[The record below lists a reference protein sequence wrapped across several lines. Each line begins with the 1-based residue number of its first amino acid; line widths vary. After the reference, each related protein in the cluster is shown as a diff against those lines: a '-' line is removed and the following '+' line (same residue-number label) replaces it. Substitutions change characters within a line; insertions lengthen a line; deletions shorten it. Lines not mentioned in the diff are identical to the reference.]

1 MSKDISISKKSRS
14 EKETIEIANRFAR
27 RLKSGDVVFLYG
39 QLGSGKSVFVR
50 GALTGLGYRKGT
62 VRSPSFTLMREYT
75 VNGLAI
81 YHIDLYRLDT
91 PQELMQ
97 MGYREYFYNP
107 DGIVFVEWA
116 DKVEGMDVDAFH
128 VKIDYVDLTTRS
140 ITIKSNHLS

>member
-14 EKETIEIANRFAR
+14 EKETIEIAKWFAR

-39 QLGSGKSVFVR
+39 QLGSGKSVFVK
-50 GALTGLGYRKGT
+50 GALTGLGYRRGI
-62 VRSPSFTLMREYT
+62 VRSPSFTLMREYA

-81 YHIDLYRLDT
+81 YHIDLYRVEK
-91 PQELMQ
+91 PQELIQ

-116 DKVEGMDVDAFH
+116 DKVEGMDVAAFH
-128 VKIDYVDLTTRS
+128 VKIDYVDLTIRS
-140 ITIKSNHLS
+140 IIIERNH